1 MVAVAMLG
9 RAVKGFGGGAM
20 RSPVNWAV
28 LGLTIE
34 RPSYGYEILQRFER
48 NYGELL
54 KLSSPSQ
61 IYTALDSLRD
71 RGLIEATTEPD
82 TAGGSRQ
89 PKLHYRATSEGVRRY
104 QEHLVSQAAEDRR
117 RSSLFAREL
126 AALAPDAAL
135 AVLGDYEQM
144 CLMQATRAQ
153 PRRHSGPEAPA
164 ASTTL
169 ADRLAAEEERLAM
182 EAKLPWIEYARREL
196 RAVAGRGRQ
205 NDPAGAGRRRQGL
218 R

>member
-1 MVAVAMLG
+1 MLE
-9 RAVKGFGGGAM
+9 RAVKELGAGAM

-61 IYTALDSLRD
+61 IYTGLDSLVERK
-71 RGLIEATTEPD
+71 LIEATSEPPPG
-82 TAGGSRQ
+82 AASRQ
-89 PKLHYRATSEGVRRY
+89 PRLHYRATEDGVRRY
-104 QEHLVSQAAEDRR
+104 QEHLIGQAEEGRR
-117 RSSLFAREL
+117 RASLFTREL

-135 AVLGDYEQM
+135 AVLEHYEQI
-144 CLMQATRAQ
+144 CLSR
-153 PRRHSGPEAPA
+153 A
-164 ASTTL
+164 ASPRTAHAGPSASEPSASL
-169 ADRLAAEEERLAM
+169 ADRLAAEEDRLAL

-196 RAVAGRGRQ
+196 RAALERDRHG
-205 NDPAGAGRRRQGL
+205 PA
-218 R
+218 

>member
-1 MVAVAMLG
+1 MLG
-9 RAVKGFGGGAM
+9 RVIRDAGAGTM

-61 IYTALDSLRD
+61 IYSALNSLEE
-71 RGLIEATTEPD
+71 RGMIEATGEPSSGV
-82 TAGGSRQ
+82 ASRQ
-89 PKLHYRATSEGVRRY
+89 PKLHYRATEEGVRRY
-104 QEHLVSQAAEDRR
+104 QQHLVGQAEEDRR
-117 RSSLFAREL
+117 RASLFAREL

-135 AVLGDYEQM
+135 AVLNDYEQM
-144 CLMQATRAQ
+144 CLAQATKATKARPRNAGRA
-153 PRRHSGPEAPA
+153 APD

-169 ADRLAAEEERLAM
+169 ADRLAGEEERLAM

-196 RAVAGRGRQ
+196 SAMADRGRQ
-205 NDPAGAGRRRQGL
+205 HGPA
-218 R
+218 

>member
-1 MVAVAMLG
+1 
-9 RAVKGFGGGAM
+9 M

-28 LGLTIE
+28 LGLMIE

-61 IYTALDSLRD
+61 IYTALDSLMD
-71 RGLIEATTEPD
+71 RGMIEATSEPV
-82 TAGGSRQ
+82 AGIGSRQ
-89 PKLHYRATSEGVRRY
+89 PKLHYRATELGVRRY
-104 QEHLVSQAAEDRR
+104 QEHLVAQAEEDRR

-135 AVLGDYEQM
+135 AVLDDYEQM
-144 CLMQATRAQ
+144 CLVQATRQ
-153 PRRHSGPEAPA
+153 PRRRSELSAPEG
-164 ASTTL
+164 SSTL

-196 RAVAGRGRQ
+196 RAVANRSRPHG
-205 NDPAGAGRRRQGL
+205 PA
-218 R
+218 

>member
-1 MVAVAMLG
+1 LA
-9 RAVKGFGGGAM
+9 GGAM

-54 KLSSPSQ
+54 RLSSPSQ
-61 IYTALDSLRD
+61 IYTALDSLVD
-71 RGLIEATTEPD
+71 RELIEATIEPP
-82 TAGGSRQ
+82 TGAASRQ
-89 PKLHYRATSEGVRRY
+89 PRLNYRATEEGIRRY
-104 QEHLVSQAAEDRR
+104 QEHLIGQAEEGRR
-117 RSSLFAREL
+117 RASLFAREL

-135 AVLGDYEQM
+135 AVLDQYEQS
-144 CLMQATRAQ
+144 CLAQASATRPADGT
-153 PRRHSGPEAPA
+153 PGASEAS
-164 ASTTL
+164 ASL

-196 RAVAGRGRQ
+196 RAVVDRGR
-205 NDPAGAGRRRQGL
+205 NGSA
-218 R
+218 

>member
-1 MVAVAMLG
+1 
-9 RAVKGFGGGAM
+9 M

-61 IYTALDSLRD
+61 IYSALDSLRE
-71 RGLIEATTEPD
+71 RGMIEATSEPAPAV
-82 TAGGSRQ
+82 TSRQ
-89 PKLHYRATSEGVRRY
+89 PKLHYRATEEGVLRY
-104 QEHLVSQAAEDRR
+104 QQHLVDQAEDDRR
-117 RSSLFAREL
+117 RASLFAREL
-126 AALAPDAAL
+126 AALAPQAAL
-135 AVLGDYEQM
+135 AVLDDYEQM
-144 CLMQATRAQ
+144 CLSEATRAR
-153 PRRHSGPEAPA
+153 PDRRAPA
-164 ASTTL
+164 APDGSTTL

-196 RAVAGRGRQ
+196 RAVADRGHQ
-205 NDPAGAGRRRQGL
+205 HGSA
-218 R
+218 

>member
-1 MVAVAMLG
+1 MVLVAMLG
-9 RAVKGFGGGAM
+9 RAVKDLVGSAM

-61 IYTALDSLRD
+61 IYTALDSLIERE
-71 RGLIEATTEPD
+71 LIEATSASP
-82 TAGGSRQ
+82 AGGASRQ
-89 PKLHYRATSEGVRRY
+89 PRLHYRATENGVRGY
-104 QEHLVSQAAEDRR
+104 QEHLIGQAEEGRR
-117 RSSLFAREL
+117 RASLFAREL

-135 AVLGDYEQM
+135 AVLDRYEQA
-144 CLMQATRAQ
+144 CLAQAATARPA
-153 PRRHSGPEAPA
+153 PSGPT
-164 ASTTL
+164 ASDTSVPL

-196 RAVAGRGRQ
+196 RAVTNRDRSG
-205 NDPAGAGRRRQGL
+205 PA
-218 R
+218 

>member
-1 MVAVAMLG
+1 MLE
-9 RAVKGFGGGAM
+9 RAVKDLGAGAM

-54 KLSSPSQ
+54 RLSSPSQ
-61 IYTALDSLRD
+61 IYTALDSLID
-71 RGLIEATTEPD
+71 RELIEATSETPSGV
-82 TAGGSRQ
+82 ASRQ
-89 PKLHYRATSEGVRRY
+89 PRLHYRATENGVRRY
-104 QEHLVSQAAEDRR
+104 QEHLIGQAEEGRR
-117 RSSLFAREL
+117 RASLFTREL

-135 AVLGDYEQM
+135 AVLERYEQT
-144 CLMQATRAQ
+144 CLAQATTARTTAA
-153 PRRHSGPEAPA
+153 GPTAPDS
-164 ASTTL
+164 STSL

-196 RAVAGRGRQ
+196 RAAADRDRNG
-205 NDPAGAGRRRQGL
+205 PA
-218 R
+218 

>member
-1 MVAVAMLG
+1 
-9 RAVKGFGGGAM
+9 M

-28 LGLTIE
+28 LGLAIE

-61 IYTALDSLRD
+61 IYTALDSLID
-71 RGLIEATTEPD
+71 RALIEATSEPPSG
-82 TAGGSRQ
+82 AASRQ
-89 PKLHYRATSEGVRRY
+89 PRLHYRATEEGVRLY
-104 QEHLVSQAAEDRR
+104 QEHLIGQAEEGRR
-117 RSSLFAREL
+117 RASLFAREL

-135 AVLGDYEQM
+135 AVLDHYEQT
-144 CLMQATRAQ
+144 CLAQAATARPA
-153 PRRHSGPEAPA
+153 RSGSAAPD
-164 ASTTL
+164 ASTSL

-196 RAVAGRGRQ
+196 RALADRGR
-205 NDPAGAGRRRQGL
+205 NGPA
-218 R
+218 

>member
-1 MVAVAMLG
+1 MGAA
-9 RAVKGFGGGAM
+9 AM

-54 KLSSPSQ
+54 RLSSPSQ
-61 IYTALDSLRD
+61 IYTALDSLVDRD
-71 RGLIEATTEPD
+71 LIEASIEPP
-82 TAGGSRQ
+82 TGGASRQ
-89 PKLHYRATSEGVRRY
+89 PRLNYRATQEGVRHY
-104 QEHLVSQAAEDRR
+104 QEHLIGQADEGRR
-117 RSSLFAREL
+117 RANLFAREL

-135 AVLGDYEQM
+135 AVLDHYEQS
-144 CLMQATRAQ
+144 CLAQAAARPVRT
-153 PRRHSGPEAPA
+153 EAIEPGS
-164 ASTTL
+164 STSL

-196 RAVAGRGRQ
+196 RAVAKRSRHG
-205 NDPAGAGRRRQGL
+205 PT
-218 R
+218 

>member
-1 MVAVAMLG
+1 MLE
-9 RAVKGFGGGAM
+9 RAGKELGAGAM

-54 KLSSPSQ
+54 RLSSPSQ
-61 IYTALDSLRD
+61 IYTALDSLID
-71 RGLIEATTEPD
+71 RGLIEATSEPP
-82 TAGGSRQ
+82 AGVASRQ
-89 PKLHYRATSEGVRRY
+89 PRLHYRATENGVQRY
-104 QEHLVSQAAEDRR
+104 QEHLIDQAEEGRR
-117 RSSLFAREL
+117 RANLFTREL

-135 AVLGDYEQM
+135 AVLEHYEQM
-144 CLMQATRAQ
+144 CLTQAAKAHPVHT
-153 PRRHSGPEAPA
+153 GPTAPEYTN
-164 ASTTL
+164 SL

-196 RAVAGRGRQ
+196 RAAADRDRNG
-205 NDPAGAGRRRQGL
+205 PA
-218 R
+218 